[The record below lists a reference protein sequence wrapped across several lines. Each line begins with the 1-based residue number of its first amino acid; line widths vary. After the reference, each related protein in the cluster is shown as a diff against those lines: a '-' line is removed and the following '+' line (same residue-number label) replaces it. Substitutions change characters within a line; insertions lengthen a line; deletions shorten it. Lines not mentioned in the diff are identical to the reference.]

1 MKELLIIITGVLAF
15 ALPIVLAFAWTKKT
29 RCSPV
34 AYLVG
39 AMCFILFAYT
49 LESFAHYYFL
59 YINKTSAEAFNTKP
73 ILYGIYAALMAGLFE
88 ETGRLFGFKVL
99 LKKFK
104 DKAISV
110 GYGIGHGGIEC
121 VLTLGA
127 TYLMYSV
134 VLLGGSLGDALAD
147 STALSTI
154 NAINAAIIPFALI
167 ERVSALILHISL
179 SIIMFKAV
187 RVKKCFY
194 LYIVAILIHMIAD
207 IPAGLYQAGILTS
220 IPLIEILTLAIS
232 LITFYFAIKTYKSI
246 GEEKNA

>member
-1 MKELLIIITGVLAF
+1 MKEFLIILTGVLAF
-15 ALPIVLAFAWTKKT
+15 ALPIVLAFVWTKKT
-29 RCSPV
+29 KCTPI

-39 AMCFILFAYT
+39 VMCFILFAYT

-59 YINKTSAEAFNTKP
+59 YINETVAEALNTKP
-73 ILYGIYAALMAGLFE
+73 ILYGLYAAFMAGLFE

-134 VLLGGSLGDALAD
+134 VLLGGSLGDTLAD
-147 STALSTI
+147 TTALSTI
-154 NAINAAIIPFALI
+154 NAIETSIIPFALI
-167 ERVSALILHISL
+167 ERISALILHISL
-179 SIIMFKAV
+179 SILVFKAS
-187 RVKKCFY
+187 RNKKSFY
-194 LYIVAILIHMIAD
+194 LYIVAILIHMVAD

-220 IPLIEILTLAIS
+220 IPLIEVLTLVVS
-232 LITFYFAIKTYKSI
+232 LLTFYFAIKTYKSMK
-246 GEEKNA
+246 EKENA